1 MNKRTMVACT
11 LVALACLTPAVGLA
25 LAPYSQDFEGLV
37 LADPDALA
45 NDGWLV
51 FGNVFDPGGG
61 YLYGYGPFPAPNGTN
76 AFCDIVTGEGG
87 PDQGLQQLVV
97 YSDYNNLDH
106 GVGDLIESNVYQEQ
120 TIEAGDVG
128 SIWEFAFQAK
138 LGNIAGSS
146 TAQAFI
152 KTLDPSSG
160 YALTNFITADM
171 TSIPVTWSGFSLYI
185 RIDASLEGQ
194 ILQFGFMNTATN
206 YEPSGIFYDNVIFNF
221 FMLSDV
227 PENPG
232 IGVTLRQNY
241 PNPFNPRTRIDFSLE
256 RSGPVTISVFDLAG
270 RRIADLQ
277 QGELAAGEHHVI
289 WEGKTDDGRPV
300 AAGQY
305 RYVLRTAK
313 GQVSRGMV
321 LLK

>member
-1 MNKRTMVACT
+1 MYKRAMAVFTAA
-11 LVALACLTPAVGLA
+11 ALACLIPAAGLA
-25 LAPYSQDFEGLV
+25 LTPYSQDFEGLV
-37 LADPDALA
+37 LSDPDALG

-51 FGNVFDPGGG
+51 FGNVFDPGGA
-61 YLYGYGPFPAPNGTN
+61 YLYGYGPFAAPNGTN

-87 PDQGLQQLVV
+87 AEQGTQQLVV

-106 GVGDLIESNVYQEQ
+106 GAGDLIESNVFHEQ
-120 TIEAGDVG
+120 TIAAGDVG
-128 SIWEFAFQAK
+128 TIWEFAFQAK
-138 LGNIAGSS
+138 LGNIGGSS

-152 KTLDPSSG
+152 KTLDPGSG

-206 YEPSGIFYDNVIFNF
+206 YEPSGIFYDNVIFHL
-221 FMLSDV
+221 FMLLDV
-227 PENPG
+227 PDSPAS
-232 IGVTLRQNY
+232 GVSLRQNY
-241 PNPFNPRTRIDFSLE
+241 PNPFNPMTRIDFSLE
-256 RSGPVTISVFDLAG
+256 QPGTVAISVFDLAG
-270 RRIADLQ
+270 RRIAVLQ

-289 WEGKTDDGRPV
+289 WDGRTSDGRPA

-305 RYVLRTAK
+305 WYVLRTAN
-313 GQVSRGMV
+313 GQVSRSMV